1 MYRTNG
7 RGWEVTRTTPSTI
20 LSMGE
25 AGGHGSQA
33 LRTTRG
39 AIAAVTASAAAAGV
53 VPPPV
58 VNEAP

>member
-1 MYRTNG
+1 
-7 RGWEVTRTTPSTI
+7 
-20 LSMGE
+20 MGE